1 MIEYRE
7 YRPQDADDVKAI
19 VGDAFSAGSY
29 TSQPELLNKALDLI
43 LGESLAES
51 TYSQVAVKDGR
62 VLGVLKGRLKGKE
75 RIAGS
80 IGDRL
85 RSIARTLSLL
95 VKGPGDRTSLLQYLR
110 LPRAYAR
117 LRKMVPTPLPDEITF
132 FAVDESTRGTGVG
145 KELFNNFMRY
155 LQDNGRTT
163 FFLFT
168 DDTCSYEFYDR
179 KGMKRVATTTVEMDL
194 ENRPKTIEVYLYA
207 GRVRTS

>member
-62 VLGVLKGRLKGKE
+62 VVGVLKGRLKGKE

-85 RSIARTLSLL
+85 RSIARALSLL
-95 VKGPGDRTSLLQYLR
+95 VNGSGDRTSLLQYLR

-117 LRKMVPTPLPDEITF
+117 LRKMVPTPLPDEITL
-132 FAVDESTRGTGVG
+132 FAVDE
-145 KELFNNFMRY
+145 
-155 LQDNGRTT
+155 
-163 FFLFT
+163 
-168 DDTCSYEFYDR
+168 
-179 KGMKRVATTTVEMDL
+179 
-194 ENRPKTIEVYLYA
+194 
-207 GRVRTS
+207 